1 MSDPFMNALTFFRMV
16 IRFGSLRIGRL
27 FRITSQRD
35 PPVRLTRQS
44 NYAIRTL
51 VYCAVNDPELSRVA
65 EVARAYGISE
75 LFLFKL
81 IKPLVE
87 NGLLQTVRGRH
98 GGIKLGR
105 PAAEITLLE
114 TIRLTEENFAL
125 AECFEEGADC
135 PLIGECDLNGAL
147 REALG
152 AFFDVLAGYTIADL
166 AQRKRTIRERLGMT
180 ATEAVNANSAGEI
193 VGDLLLS
200 Q

>member
-1 MSDPFMNALTFFRMV
+1 M
-16 IRFGSLRIGRL
+16 
-27 FRITSQRD
+27 
-35 PPVRLTRQS
+35 RLTRQS

-51 VYCAVNDPELSRVA
+51 VYCAVNAPELSRIA
-65 EVARAYGISE
+65 DIAKAHSISE

-105 PAAEITLLE
+105 PAEQITLLD
-114 TIRLTEENFAL
+114 TIRLTEESFAL
-125 AECFEEGADC
+125 AECFEDNADC

-152 AFFDVLAGYTIADL
+152 AFFDVLASHTIADL
-166 AQRKRTIRERLGMT
+166 ARKQRSIRRRLGLPDL
-180 ATEAVNANSAGEI
+180 EAAAAVA
-193 VGDLLLS
+193 
-200 Q
+200 